1 MGDRT
6 DPRALRSSLD
16 DSVRAKR
23 RWWRHWAVLPIRY
36 ETQLA
41 GPIADDANVWFV
53 LETDRWLD
61 RLILEDVC
69 IRNDC
74 PPPRRHPGEL
84 RIGFWSVHR
93 IRGWLRR
100 RLMPCDASDL
110 APIVARDR
118 SLGGPKDVV
127 FVPVAVFW
135 GRAPERE
142 NSMLE
147 LFASEDW
154 GLAGR
159 LRRFLAL
166 LVHGRAVLVK
176 VGEPLSVA
184 SAHAAVEADAERI
197 ASEMARALR
206 EFFAEQ
212 RAITIGPDLSHRR
225 LLLDD
230 VLGSEAVVAA
240 VRREARSMDRSESR
254 VRSRARRYAAEI
266 AAEYSY
272 PTVRLLE
279 RGFSWLWNRLYEGI
293 DVRHLNGVAEVAAGA
308 EIVYVPCHRS
318 HIDYMLLG
326 YVIYRSGLA
335 LPHIA
340 AGLNL
345 NLPLVGPILRRG
357 GAFFIRRTFQGNA
370 LYAAV
375 LRAYL
380 RLILA
385 RGFPIEYFIEGTRSR
400 TGRLLPP
407 KLGLLGMTVQSY
419 LADRARPIVFQPVY
433 IGYEK
438 LVEGETFLSELS
450 GARKNKETLVGVL
463 GSLKTLRER
472 FGAVQVSFAEPIR
485 LDALLDQYRPGWRE
499 EPQDEQFRPEWLPS
513 LAERLGVGIMTA
525 INGAAVINSVNLVAL
540 VVLCM
545 PKQAI
550 VEIELRAQLDLYLA
564 LARRAPY
571 SARAGQAPADAAAMI
586 AQCERLRWLSRK
598 VHPLGDI
605 LYMDERR
612 AVLASYYRNN
622 IVHFF
627 VLPSLLAAAFINRA
641 ELSVT
646 RLQSLATELYACL
659 RGELYLRLA
668 GAELED
674 GIERTVAAMLA
685 LGLLE
690 DRSGLLVR
698 PADSSAR
705 AAQLRLCAE
714 IVQPFLERYYLC
726 VQLLLCG
733 GQNGVTRAEL
743 VRRCKA
749 ASERLALV
757 YSLNSP
763 DLFQSDLFANWVGFL
778 EESGI
783 VSGTESI
790 VFDEPTLGE
799 LAGALGFALPPQLRQ
814 TLVHLASAATPPASG
829 EATRPIDESELVL
842 RRSDPESGHSR
853 AE

>member
-1 MGDRT
+1 
-6 DPRALRSSLD
+6 
-16 DSVRAKR
+16 
-23 RWWRHWAVLPIRY
+23 
-36 ETQLA
+36 
-41 GPIADDANVWFV
+41 
-53 LETDRWLD
+53 
-61 RLILEDVC
+61 
-69 IRNDC
+69 
-74 PPPRRHPGEL
+74 
-84 RIGFWSVHR
+84 
-93 IRGWLRR
+93 
-100 RLMPCDASDL
+100 
-110 APIVARDR
+110 
-118 SLGGPKDVV
+118 
-127 FVPVAVFW
+127 
-135 GRAPERE
+135 
-142 NSMLE
+142 
-147 LFASEDW
+147 
-154 GLAGR
+154 
-159 LRRFLAL
+159 
-166 LVHGRAVLVK
+166 VLVK

-184 SAHAAVEADAERI
+184 AAQAAAGADDERI
-197 ASEMARALR
+197 VNDLARGLR

-225 LLLDD
+225 LLLAEI
-230 VLGSEAVVAA
+230 LASEAVVAA
-240 VRREARSMDRSESR
+240 VRREARSTDRSEPH
-254 VRSRARRYAAEI
+254 VMSRARRYAAEI
-266 AAEYSY
+266 AADYSY
-272 PTVRLLE
+272 PTVRVLE
-279 RGFSWLWNRLYEGI
+279 RCFSWLWNRLYEGI
-293 DVRHLNGVAEVAAGA
+293 DVRHLDGVEEAAAGA

-318 HIDYMLLG
+318 HIDYLLLG

-345 NLPLVGPILRRG
+345 NLPVVGPILRRG

-375 LRAYL
+375 LRGYL

-407 KLGLLGMTVQSY
+407 KLGLLAMTIQSY

-438 LVEGETFLSELS
+438 LVEGDTFLGELS
-450 GARKNKETLVGVL
+450 GAHKKQETLAGVI
-463 GSLKTLRER
+463 GSLRALRER
-472 FGAVQVSFAEPIR
+472 FGAVQLSFGEPIR
-485 LDALLDQYRPGWRE
+485 LEAVLDQCRPGWRE
-499 EPQDEQFRPEWLPS
+499 EPRDEQFRPEWLPS
-513 LAERLGVGIMTA
+513 VAERLGARIMTA
-525 INGAAVINSVNLVAL
+525 INDAAVINPVNLVAL
-540 VVLCM
+540 VMLCM

-550 VEIELRAQLDLYLA
+550 VEVELRAQLGLYLA

-571 SARAGQAPADAAAMI
+571 SARAGQASVDPAAMI
-586 AQCERLRWLSRK
+586 AQCERLRWLSRR
-598 VHPLGDI
+598 VHPLGDV

-622 IVHFF
+622 IIHFF
-627 VLPSLLAAAFINRA
+627 ALPSLLAAAFINRA

-646 RLQSLATELYACL
+646 RLQSLVTELYGCL
-659 RGELYLRLA
+659 RAELYLRLA
-668 GAELED
+668 GPELED
-674 GIERTVAAMLA
+674 GIERAVAAMLA

-726 VQLLLCG
+726 VQLLLCAG
-733 GQNGVTRAEL
+733 RHALTRAEL

-749 ASERLALV
+749 ASERLALI

-763 DLFQSDLFANWVGFL
+763 DLFQSDLFANWIGFL
-778 EESGI
+778 EQSGI
-783 VSGTESI
+783 VSGNESLA
-790 VFDEPTLGE
+790 FDEPTLAE
-799 LAGALGFALPPQLRQ
+799 LAGALGFALPPRLRQ

-829 EATRPIDESELVL
+829 EATRPIDESEPVL
-842 RRSDPESGHSR
+842 KRSDQESGHSR